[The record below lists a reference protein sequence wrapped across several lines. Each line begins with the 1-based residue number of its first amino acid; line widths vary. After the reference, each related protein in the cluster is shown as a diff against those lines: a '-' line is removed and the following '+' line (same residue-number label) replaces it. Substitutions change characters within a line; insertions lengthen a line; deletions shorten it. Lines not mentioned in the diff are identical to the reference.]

1 MDNEFRLDTS
11 VTESGTLIVRVT
23 GELDMATSELL
34 SKTIVDWP
42 EPVSA
47 CIVDLSACSFVDSSG
62 IRALLM
68 CQRQLG
74 DQATLELIGVIPYID
89 RILRIAGVQEVMQIT
104 SIDE

>member
-1 MDNEFRLDTS
+1 M
-11 VTESGTLIVRVT
+11 TESGALIVRVT

-34 SKTIVDWP
+34 SKTILDWP
-42 EPVSA
+42 DAVSE

-68 CQRQLG
+68 SQRQLG
-74 DQATLELIGVIPYID
+74 DQSTLKLIGVIPYIE
-89 RILRIAGVQEVMQIT
+89 RTLRIAGVQEVMEIT

>member
-11 VTESGTLIVRVT
+11 VTESGALIVRVT

-42 EPVSA
+42 DAVSE

-68 CQRQLG
+68 SQRQLG
-74 DQATLELIGVIPYID
+74 DQGTLKLIGVIPYIE
-89 RILRIAGVQEVMQIT
+89 RTLRIAGVQEVMEIT